1 MPSRKRCT
9 LLILATA
16 VLVASALACNAPAR
30 MSTPPPPPNTVTPYI
45 PVTSPPQDATS
56 PPAPTEGASEPTT
69 SPESPTET
77 ATPTE
82 SATDTPEPTT
92 APTKPVSEGPLDFE
106 EPRWVHA
113 WAPAEGGVVL
123 TVTIKIIGGAPPFT
137 VKHEGNVVGQ
147 TMNREFF
154 FGFPW
159 AGCKAIARNI
169 TVESAD
175 GQSKSKDYWLAGEVL
190 PWCP

>member
-1 MPSRKRCT
+1 MPSKKRCA
-9 LLILATA
+9 LLILAAA
-16 VLVASALACNAPAR
+16 VLVASALTCNVSTR
-30 MSTPPPPPNTVTPYI
+30 MSTLPPPPNTVTPYI

-56 PPAPTEGASEPTT
+56 PPAPTEESSEPTAP
-69 SPESPTET
+69 PESPTET

-82 SATDTPEPTT
+82 SATDTPEPTK

-106 EPRWVHA
+106 VPRWVHA

-137 VKHEGNVVGQ
+137 VKHEGDVVGV
-147 TMNREFF
+147 TMERQFYF
-154 FGFPW
+154 SFRW
-159 AGCKAIARNI
+159 SGCGGIAKNI

-175 GQSKSKDYWLAGEVL
+175 GDTKTHDYWLGPEVL